1 MGGVNDF
8 LAVRPKTW
16 KFKHFSFTTSV
27 GDTTTKE
34 KLVER
39 LLEGSD
45 NIFTEFVIVGLE
57 DSLETICAEVERL
70 VNIKDLSDLQHT
82 DLNELYHDGKATI
95 RVLKFYT
102 TGYYNEESQLMNKAW
117 DKMMDQVF

>member
-1 MGGVNDF
+1 MTNAKD
-8 LAVRPKTW
+8 
-16 KFKHFSFTTSV
+16 
-27 GDTTTKE
+27 
-34 KLVER
+34 KLVKR

-45 NIFTEFVIVGLE
+45 DIFTDFVVVGLE

-70 VNIKDLSDLQHT
+70 LEVEKLSDIQHT

>member
-1 MGGVNDF
+1 MTN
-8 LAVRPKTW
+8 A
-16 KFKHFSFTTSV
+16 
-27 GDTTTKE
+27 KE
-34 KLVER
+34 KLVKR

-95 RVLKFYT
+95 RVLKYYT
-102 TGYYNEESQLMNKAW
+102 ANYYNEQHQLMNKAW

>member
-1 MGGVNDF
+1 MA
-8 LAVRPKTW
+8 L
-16 KFKHFSFTTSV
+16 TTL
-27 GDTTTKE
+27 KE
-34 KLVER
+34 KLVKR

-45 NIFTEFVIVGLE
+45 DIFTEFVIVGLG

-70 VNIKDLSDLQHT
+70 VNIKDLSDIQHT

-102 TGYYNEESQLMNKAW
+102 TGYYNEQSDLMNKAW

>member
-1 MGGVNDF
+1 MTNAKD
-8 LAVRPKTW
+8 
-16 KFKHFSFTTSV
+16 
-27 GDTTTKE
+27 
-34 KLVER
+34 KLVKR

-45 NIFTEFVIVGLE
+45 DIFTDFVVVGLE
-57 DSLETICAEVERL
+57 DSLESICTEVERL

-95 RVLKFYT
+95 RVLKYYT
-102 TGYYNEESQLMNKAW
+102 ADYYNEQHQLMSRAW

>member
-1 MGGVNDF
+1 MTN
-8 LAVRPKTW
+8 A
-16 KFKHFSFTTSV
+16 
-27 GDTTTKE
+27 KE
-34 KLVER
+34 KLVKR

-45 NIFTEFVIVGLE
+45 NILTEFVIVGLE

-102 TGYYNEESQLMNKAW
+102 TGYYNEQSQLMNKAW

>member
-1 MGGVNDF
+1 MTNAKD
-8 LAVRPKTW
+8 
-16 KFKHFSFTTSV
+16 
-27 GDTTTKE
+27 
-34 KLVER
+34 KLVKR
-39 LLEGSD
+39 LLDGSD
-45 NIFTEFVIVGLE
+45 DIFTDFVVVGLE

-70 VNIKDLSDLQHT
+70 INIKDLSDLQHT

>member
-1 MGGVNDF
+1 MTN
-8 LAVRPKTW
+8 A
-16 KFKHFSFTTSV
+16 
-27 GDTTTKE
+27 KE
-34 KLVER
+34 KLVKR

-45 NIFTEFVIVGLE
+45 DIFTEFVIVGLE